1 MWLSLTNKKKHKI
14 NYNLLYNITSP
25 KHPNYLIKHIIFMKS
40 PDNLL
45 IFYNVLHI
53 KGFYEN
59 KKVKYI
65 K

>member
-1 MWLSLTNKKKHKI
+1 MVIVNKQKKKHKI
-14 NYNLLYNITSP
+14 NYKLLYNMTAP
-25 KHPNYLIKHIIFMKS
+25 KHLNYLIYEITKK
-40 PDNLL
+40 NLL

>member
-1 MWLSLTNKKKHKI
+1 
-14 NYNLLYNITSP
+14 
-25 KHPNYLIKHIIFMKS
+25 MKS
-40 PDNLL
+40 PKKNLL

>member
-1 MWLSLTNKKKHKI
+1 MWLSLTNKKKHQI
-14 NYNLLYNITSP
+14 NYNLLYNITAT
-25 KHPNYLIKHIIFMKS
+25 KHPNKLIYEITKK
-40 PDNLL
+40 NLL

>member
-14 NYNLLYNITSP
+14 NYKLLYNITAP
-25 KHPNYLIKHIIFMKS
+25 KHPNYLIYEITKK
-40 PDNLL
+40 NLL

>member
-1 MWLSLTNKKKHKI
+1 MVIVNKQKKHKI
-14 NYNLLYNITSP
+14 NYNLLYNITAP
-25 KHPNYLIKHIIFMKS
+25 KHPNYLIYEITKKK
-40 PDNLL
+40 NLL